1 MKLAANLSLLF
12 AEYDVIDRFKK
23 AAEAGFTHVEML
35 FPFDYDLDQVE
46 RELKDNGLTMIL
58 FDTESGDWAGGDR
71 GYVCDPAK
79 KERFYQSV
87 KDALAIAPRLGT
99 KRINALTGK
108 IPAGLSFEQ
117 ARATVVENLKRV
129 APLCEDADITLV
141 TEALNTVQ
149 TPGFFLD
156 TSKLGFGIV
165 DEVGSPAVKFQYD
178 IYHMQI
184 MEGNLIDT
192 ITANVDKIDHI
203 QIADVP
209 GRHEP
214 GTGEINYP
222 NVLRAIDETGY
233 GGFVALEYVPAGST
247 EAGLDAWLPREQ
259 RANRVSG

>member
-12 AEYDVIDRFKK
+12 AEYDVMDRFKK

-35 FPFDYDLDQVE
+35 FPFDYDLDAVE
-46 RELKDNGLTMIL
+46 RALKDNGLTMVL

-71 GYVCDPAK
+71 GYTCHPDK

-87 KDALAIAPRLGT
+87 KDAVAIAPRLGT
-99 KRINALTGK
+99 KLLNALSGK
-108 IPAGLSFEQ
+108 IPAGVSFEQ
-117 ARATVVENLKRV
+117 ARATVVENLKRA
-129 APLCEDADITLV
+129 APICEDAGIVLM

-156 TSKLGFGIV
+156 NSKVAFDIV

-178 IYHMQI
+178 VYHMQI

-192 ITANVDKIDHI
+192 IKANVDKIAHI

-222 NVLRAIDETGY
+222 NVLKAIDETGY
-233 GGFVALEYVPAGST
+233 TGYVALEYMPAAGT
-247 EAGLDAWLPREQ
+247 ETGLDSWLPRAQ
-259 RANRVSG
+259 RANR